1 MSHISDYKII
11 RVTLARKLSSLK
23 WGLSLLLGVV
33 ANLLYANV
41 SLGVASVILQ
51 YHDIRTVVPLGEFEA
66 FTKEGEMSENLQGF
80 FQRIP
85 LSPNVARNSL
95 ADPVIPSKSFKLD
108 NTTAE
113 FLTIQF
119 NKLVGTPLA
128 QAPTDAL
135 RTVVTAAIK
144 DDHKWSLL
152 ELIKEYPEPQVR
164 VELSQLEHVQ
174 NDISLFTEKIQP
186 VMGLVNVLLAD
197 AACGC
202 ELTPIG
208 PTKISSQTNLSE
220 QIMQAEMSKAGL
232 DAQVPDCSIPRV
244 TVATTEPD
252 AIASPKV
259 VAKPESLVVAMN
271 NPTSTASGRQLV
283 FTYGPFQGSLLI
295 RDLATLAKTGEISR
309 SLRSY
314 LKLAKVNP
322 ENLRHLLTKEVNV
335 NLRFLDRNL
344 NSILGEYAL
353 FQIGQI
359 VRTRSRQANIQALRS
374 ALVLSASND
383 NRISLIELL
392 ENYPLSQVYVDGVK
406 LVRQLRSVKRAGGVE
421 GFTIEKLRRVEDLL
435 VEFQSAAT
443 VDECECEPN

>member
-41 SLGVASVILQ
+41 SVGVASVILQ
-51 YHDIRTVVPLGEFEA
+51 YHDIRTVVPLGEVEA
-66 FTKEGEMSENLQGF
+66 FTKEGEMSKNLQEF

-85 LSPNVARNSL
+85 LSPEVARNFL
-95 ADPVIPSKSFKLD
+95 TDPVIPSKSFKLD

-152 ELIKEYPEPQVR
+152 ELILEYPEPQVR
-164 VELSQLEHVQ
+164 VELSKLEHVQ

-186 VMGLVNVLLAD
+186 VMGLVDVLLVD

-208 PTKISSQTNLSE
+208 PAKISPQTNLSE
-220 QIMQAEMSKAGL
+220 QIMRAEISKAGY
-232 DAQVPDCSIPRV
+232 AQVPDCSIPR
-244 TVATTEPD
+244 ATTTVEPE
-252 AIASPKV
+252 AIASRKA
-259 VAKPESLVVAMN
+259 VAKPESLVVAAN
-271 NPTSTASGRQLV
+271 NPTSTASDRQLV
-283 FTYGPFQGSLLI
+283 FTYGPLQGSLLI
-295 RDLATLAKTGEISR
+295 RDLANLAKTGEISR

-322 ENLRHLLTKEVNV
+322 ENLRNLLTKEVKV
-335 NLRFLDRNL
+335 NLRFLDTNL

-359 VRTRSRQANIQALRS
+359 ASTRSQQANIQALRS
-374 ALVLSASND
+374 ALVLSASDD
-383 NRISLIELL
+383 NRISLIEFL
-392 ENYPLSQVYVDGVK
+392 EKYPLSQVYVDGVK
-406 LVRQLRSVKRAGGVE
+406 LARQFRSIKRAGGVE
-421 GFTIEKLRRVEDLL
+421 GFAIEKLRRVEDFL
-435 VEFQSAAT
+435 VEFQSTAT
-443 VDECECEPN
+443 VDKCECESE